1 MHRIHRFVFLHR
13 RSLAA
18 ACAALAVV
26 STISA
31 VRPDG
36 VPVAVA
42 AHDLPSG
49 TLLTA
54 DDVRTATLPKSVVP
68 RGASDDG
75 DLLVGRLLGGPVR
88 AGEPLTDRRV
98 VDPRDLSG
106 YGVVDPVLSTVALAD
121 AAVLRA
127 LRPGD
132 VVDIVATDP
141 EGTPEVVAG
150 KAVVAALGPADQPS
164 ISVVTRRDAALAL
177 AANLGARSLTV
188 LARPTD
194 VS

>member
-1 MHRIHRFVFLHR
+1 MHRIHRFAFLHR

-18 ACAALAVV
+18 AFAALAVL

-36 VPVAVA
+36 VLVAVA
-42 AHDLPSG
+42 AQDLASG
-49 TLLTA
+49 TVLTA
-54 DDVRTATLPKSVVP
+54 DDVRTATLPESAVP
-68 RGASDDG
+68 RGASDDT
-75 DLLVGRLLGGPVR
+75 DALVGRLLGGPVR

-106 YGVVDPVLSTVALAD
+106 YRVADPVLSAVPLAD
-121 AAVLRA
+121 AAVLTA

-132 VVDIVATDP
+132 VVDIVATAP

-150 KAVVAALGPADQPS
+150 KAVVVALGHADHPS
-164 ISVVTRRDAALAL
+164 VSVVTSRDAALAL

-188 LARPTD
+188 LARPTIG
-194 VS
+194 S